1 MQHIKE
7 LYYDEPIS
15 YKDLTIFP
23 VRMKD
28 YLEFHYAVNCLL
40 VEKNNIPDIKII
52 SMSYL
57 RALYYLAVNQNQP
70 YLYMLRILFCLALRK
85 PLDVEIKFYVDNS
98 DKAFFEVEG
107 IKYNASDFDEVAKI
121 IMEQNSI
128 KPIDYTVQKEIRDEL
143 EKAKKYRERINQ
155 NKMCSLE
162 EQMICVL
169 ISTPLKLEDIYELTI
184 RKFEKILSRVDA
196 KLHYQIYKQASMS
209 GFVEFKNKDA
219 IAHWMSDLES
229 KDPYKEEKMS
239 LEEMQGKIDTA
250 NGIKNN

>member
-15 YKDLTIFP
+15 YKDLIIFP
-23 VRMKD
+23 VKMKD

-70 YLYMLRILFCLALRK
+70 YLYMVRMLFCLVLRK
-85 PLDVEIKFYVDNS
+85 PLDTEIKFYVDNN

-107 IKYNASDFDEVAKI
+107 VKYSADDFDEIAKI

-143 EKAKKYRERINQ
+143 EKAKKYRERINK

-162 EQMICVL
+162 DQMICVL
-169 ISTPLKLEDIYELTI
+169 ISTSLKLEDIYELTI

-209 GFVEFKNKDA
+209 GFVEFKDENA
-219 IAHWMSDLES
+219 IAHWMSDLEN
-229 KDPYKEEKMS
+229 KDPYKEEKVDMEDLS
-239 LEEMQGKIDTA
+239 NKID
-250 NGIKNN
+250 NINR